1 MMPPSYHLFTQQL
14 NQLPLFKGLAPQT
27 LADLAQGALWQEYA
41 AGAMIFLEGEDSAGL
56 HYVASGWLKVVKSS
70 LEGREQVLRYIG
82 PGDTFNE
89 VGAFTHRPN
98 PATAIALEPTAIWML
113 PRAAV
118 MRLVRQQPDV
128 AQRIIE
134 NMADNMVYLVNL
146 VADIS
151 LRPVIGRLARLLLDE
166 AKGDKILL
174 RPLWQTQTEL
184 AARLGTVPDVLQ
196 RAMRT
201 LENDGLVQT
210 QRREIRILNPAG
222 LEALAA

>member
-1 MMPPSYHLFTQQL
+1 MTLSAHHRFTQQL

-27 LADLAQGALWQEYA
+27 LAELAQGAVWQEYA
-41 AGAMIFLEGEDSAGL
+41 AGVMIFLEGEASAGL

-89 VGAFTHRPN
+89 VGAFTHHPN
-98 PATAIALEPTAIWML
+98 PATAIALEPTGIWLL
-113 PRAAV
+113 PRATV

-134 NMADNMVYLVNL
+134 NMADSMVYLVNL

-166 AKGDKILL
+166 AKGDKVLL

-201 LENDGLVQT
+201 LENEGLIQT
-210 QRREIRILNPAG
+210 QRREIHILNAAG
-222 LEALAA
+222 LETLAA